1 VSSPPTRY
9 AHSGDASIAY
19 QVVGEGPCDLVV
31 VTGPASHLE
40 LLWDEPRTARTFA
53 GMAEFARVILHDRR
67 GTGLSDAVS
76 QPPTLEQQV
85 DDLLAVLEAAEAD
98 RVSLI
103 GGSDLGLSAL
113 FAATYP
119 ERVNALILAGVA
131 ADGSHTLVGRA
142 REEMLEAIESGWG
155 DGALVSL
162 YAPSQMGNRDFVEW
176 WGRLQRS
183 AVSPGMA
190 RKLMEMT
197 ARTNLRAVLPTIRV
211 PTLVVHK
218 TGDRVVP
225 VECGREVAE
234 LIPGAAFIEHPGED
248 AYGWIDASW
257 LSDVE
262 EFLTGER
269 SSPRVNRVLATVLF
283 TDIVGSTERISQ
295 IGDARWRSQL
305 EDHNQVVRAGLRRWR
320 GHEVKTVGDGFL
332 ATFDGPA
339 RAVSCA
345 AEIVEGMEALG
356 IEIRTGVH
364 TGECELRA
372 DDVTGI
378 AVHIAARVMNAAG
391 PGDILV
397 SSTVKDLVIG
407 SGLRFADRGLHAL
420 KGVEDPLHLYA
431 LERPGAAQGP
441 PRQLYAVER

>member
-1 VSSPPTRY
+1 VNSPPTRY
-9 AHSGDASIAY
+9 ARSGDASIAY
-19 QVVGEGPCDLVV
+19 QVVGEGPCDLVL
-31 VTGPASHLE
+31 VTGPAAHLE
-40 LLWDEPRTARTFA
+40 LMWDEPRTARTFS

-76 QPPTLEQQV
+76 RPPTLEQQV
-85 DDLLAVLEAAEAD
+85 DDLKAVLEAVDAD
-98 RVSLI
+98 RVSII
-103 GGSDLGLSAL
+103 GGSDLGMSAL
-113 FAATYP
+113 FTATYP
-119 ERVNALILAGVA
+119 DRVNALILAGVA
-131 ADGSHTLVGRA
+131 ADGAHTLVGRA
-142 REEMLEAIESGWG
+142 REEMLEAIESNWG

-176 WGRLQRS
+176 WGRMQRS

-190 RKLMEMT
+190 RKLMEMS
-197 ARTNLRAVLPTIRV
+197 ARTNLRAVLPTISV

-234 LIPGAAFIEHPGED
+234 LIPNAVFMEHEGED
-248 AYGWIDASW
+248 AYGWIDATW

-262 EFLTGER
+262 EFLTGGR
-269 SSPRVNRVLATVLF
+269 SAPRANRVLATVMF
-283 TDIVGSTERISQ
+283 TDIVGSTERLSQ
-295 IGDARWRSQL
+295 MGDARWRGQL
-305 EDHNQVVRAGLRRWR
+305 EDHDELVRAALRRWR
-320 GHEVKTVGDGFL
+320 GREVKTVGDGFL

-345 AEIVEGMEALG
+345 DEIVEGVQSLG

-378 AVHIAARVMNAAG
+378 AVHIAARVMDRAG
-391 PGDILV
+391 PGEVLV

-407 SGLRFADRGLHAL
+407 SGLRFDDRGMQAL
-420 KGVEDPLHLYA
+420 RGVEDPLHLYA
-431 LERPGAAQGP
+431 LERPDAAAGP
-441 PRQLYAVER
+441 PPRLYAVER